1 MTEPYIYESPD
12 GGKTVTRRKF
22 GETKKETIQSADE
35 VVTELFGGK
44 PAVSTLTEEQIE
56 NKFKTLRETLKSAH
70 LRANWTDDY
79 TMAKHIRKTQ
89 ELVSQLENDVRTA
102 SETAKLAI
110 KSINKD
116 NS

>member
-22 GETKKETIQSADE
+22 GEMEKETIQTGDVLHHMFDNE
-35 VVTELFGGK
+35 
-44 PAVSTLTEEQIE
+44 PAVSTLTEKEIE
-56 NKFKTLRETLKSAH
+56 KKFKTLRETLKSAH
-70 LRANWTDDY
+70 VRSKWTQDY
-79 TMAKHIRKTQ
+79 TMAKHIT
-89 ELVSQLENDVRTA
+89 ESENLVLQLERDIRIA

-110 KSINKD
+110 KSISKD